1 MVLFIIAVILF
12 VIADVI
18 IRTIITRM
26 QAKKKRQEREVV
38 LNESL
43 NIDLSSTE
51 AKSLKRVEIENPKA
65 KIICVDDEPIIL
77 DSFRKILVLDGYSV
91 DTVENG
97 REALQLLKTHHYD
110 FLFTDLKM
118 PIMDGVEVTKATK
131 TLRPDID
138 VVIITG
144 FASVETAV
152 ETMKYGAVDYI
163 QKPFTEDELL
173 DFTSKALIKREARI
187 KKELKPKVHISH
199 AHSSEDFNS
208 GEFAIPGGVF
218 ISESHVWISVESDG
232 SAKVGID
239 DFAKKIFGDID
250 DIEMPNLGMK
260 ANKGS
265 VLFSIKQKNRILPF
279 VSPVSGVVTKINSK
293 LKENIEGMEITPY
306 ETSWICSIDA
316 DNLDEELQDLKIGKS
331 AVSFYHKEIDR
342 YTDLITEV
350 RVSDKNVN
358 KDKPLFEGELA
369 ELDEYNWKS
378 IVDKF
383 FMQPE

>member
-1 MVLFIIAVILF
+1 MVLFIVAVLLF
-12 VIADVI
+12 AIADVI
-18 IRTIITRM
+18 IRTVITRM
-26 QAKKKRQEREVV
+26 KAKKEREARELV

-43 NIDLSSTE
+43 NVDLSSTE

-65 KIICVDDEPIIL
+65 KIICVDDEAIIL

-97 REALQLLKTHHYD
+97 REALDLLKTHHYD

-152 ETMKYGAVDYI
+152 ETMKYGAIDYI

-173 DFTSKALIKREARI
+173 EFTRKTLIKREARI

-199 AHSSEDFNS
+199 THSREDFNS

-218 ISESHVWISVESDG
+218 IADNHTWVTIEQDG
-232 SAKVGID
+232 SAKTGID
-239 DFAKKIFGDID
+239 DFAKKLFGDID

-265 VLFSIKQKNRILPF
+265 VLFSIKQKNRTLAF
-279 VSPVSGVVTKINSK
+279 VSPVSGVVTKINHQ
-293 LKENIEGMEITPY
+293 LKEDIDGMKITPY

-316 DNLDEELQDLKIGKS
+316 DNLDNELKE
-331 AVSFYHKEIDR
+331 FYHKEIDK
-342 YTDLITEV
+342 YTELITDL
-350 RVSDKNVN
+350 RSKDKSVAT
-358 KDKPLFEGELA
+358 DKPLFEGELA
-369 ELDEYNWKS
+369 GLDEYNWKS
-378 IVDKF
+378 VVDKF
-383 FMQPE
+383 FVHEA

>member
-1 MVLFIIAVILF
+1 MVLFIVAVLLF
-12 VIADVI
+12 AIADVI
-18 IRTIITRM
+18 IRTVISRM
-26 QAKKKRQEREVV
+26 KAKKTREEREVV

-43 NIDLSSTE
+43 NVDLSSTE

-97 REALQLLKTHHYD
+97 REALEMLKTHHYD

-131 TLRPDID
+131 ALRPDID

-152 ETMKYGAVDYI
+152 ETMKYGAVDYV

-173 DFTSKALIKREARI
+173 AFTKTAHIKREARI

-199 AHSSEDFNS
+199 THSSEDFNS
-208 GEFAIPGGVF
+208 GEFAIPGGIF
-218 ISESHVWISVESDG
+218 ISKNHCWVNIEPDG
-232 SAKVGID
+232 SAKTGID
-239 DFAKKIFGDID
+239 DFAKKLIGDID

-265 VLFSIKQKNRILPF
+265 VLFSVKQKNRTLAF
-279 VSPVSGVVTKINSK
+279 VSPVSGVVTKINSD
-293 LKENIEGMEITPY
+293 LKEDLDALKITPY

-316 DNLDEELQDLKIGKS
+316 DNLDNELQDLKIGKS
-331 AVSFYHKEIDR
+331 AVAFYHKEIDK
-342 YTDLITEV
+342 YTDAITEL
-350 RVSDKNVN
+350 RVKDQNVDKS
-358 KDKPLFEGELA
+358 KPLFEGELE
-369 ELDEYNWKS
+369 ELDEYNWNNM
-378 IVDKF
+378 VNKF
-383 FMQPE
+383 FIHEE

>member
-1 MVLFIIAVILF
+1 MILFIVSILLF
-12 VIADVI
+12 AIADVI
-18 IRTIITRM
+18 IRTVISRM
-26 QAKKKRQEREVV
+26 KAKKVREERANI

-65 KIICVDDEPIIL
+65 KILCVDDEAIIL

-97 REALQLLKTHHYD
+97 REALHLLKTHHYD

-131 TLRPDID
+131 ELRPDID

-152 ETMKYGAVDYI
+152 ETMKYGAIDYI

-173 DFTSKALIKREARI
+173 DFTKKAYIKREARI
-187 KKELKPKVHISH
+187 RKELKPKVHISH
-199 AHSSEDFNS
+199 LHGASDYNS

-218 ISESHVWISVESDG
+218 ISENHCWVSIESDG
-232 SAKVGID
+232 NVKAGID
-239 DFAKKIFGDID
+239 DFAKKIIGDID

-260 ANKGS
+260 AHKGS
-265 VLFSIKQKNRILPF
+265 VLFSIKQKNRTISF
-279 VSPVSGVVTKINSK
+279 ISPISGVVTKINNS
-293 LKENIEGMEITPY
+293 LKEDIDSIKITPY
-306 ETSWICSIDA
+306 ETNWICSIDA
-316 DNLDEELQDLKIGKS
+316 DNLDHELQDLKIGKS
-331 AVSFYHKEIDR
+331 AVSFYHKEIDK
-342 YTDLITEV
+342 YTEKITEL
-350 RVSDKNVN
+350 RNSDKSIE
-358 KDKPLFEGELA
+358 KHKPIFEGELA
-369 ELDEYNWKS
+369 ELDDFNWNG
-378 IVDKF
+378 IIRQF
-383 FMQPE
+383 FIHEE

>member
-1 MVLFIIAVILF
+1 MVLFIVAVLLF
-12 VIADVI
+12 AIADVI
-18 IRTIITRM
+18 IRTVITKM
-26 QAKKKRQEREVV
+26 KQKKIREAREVI

-43 NIDLSSTE
+43 NVDLSSTE
-51 AKSLKRVEIENPKA
+51 AKSLKRVEVENPKA
-65 KIICVDDEPIIL
+65 KIICVDDEAIIL

-97 REALQLLKTHHYD
+97 REALEMLKTHHYD

-131 TLRPDID
+131 ALRPDID

-152 ETMKYGAVDYI
+152 ETMKYGAVDYV

-173 DFTSKALIKREARI
+173 AFTQKAHIKREARI

-208 GEFAIPGGVF
+208 GEFAIPGGIFLSKNHCWVS
-218 ISESHVWISVESDG
+218 IEADG
-232 SAKVGID
+232 SAKTGID
-239 DFAKKIFGDID
+239 DFAKKLIGNID

-265 VLFSIKQKNRILPF
+265 VLFSVKQKNRTLAF
-279 VSPVSGVVTKINSK
+279 VSPVSGVVTKINTA
-293 LKENIEGMEITPY
+293 LKDDMDGMNITPY

-316 DNLDEELQDLKIGKS
+316 DNLDNELKDLKIGKS
-331 AVSFYHKEIDR
+331 AVAFYHKEIDR
-342 YTDLITEV
+342 YTDAITEL
-350 RVSDKNVN
+350 RVKDKDVDKN
-358 KDKPLFEGELA
+358 KPLFEGELA
-369 ELDEYNWKS
+369 ELDEYNWNELVK
-378 IVDKF
+378 KF
-383 FMQPE
+383 FIHED

>member
-1 MVLFIIAVILF
+1 MPLFIVAVLLF
-12 VIADVI
+12 AIVDVI
-18 IRTIITRM
+18 IRTVISRM
-26 QAKKKRQEREVV
+26 KAKKAREEREAI

-65 KIICVDDEPIIL
+65 RIICVDDEAIIL

-97 REALQLLKTHHYD
+97 REALEMLKTHHYD

-131 TLRPDID
+131 ALRPDID

-152 ETMKYGAVDYI
+152 ETMKYGAIDYI

-173 DFTSKALIKREARI
+173 AFTKNAYIKREARI

-199 AHSSEDFNS
+199 MHSSEDFNS
-208 GEFAIPGGVF
+208 GEFAIPGGIF
-218 ISESHVWISVESDG
+218 ISKNHSWVNIEPDG
-232 SAKVGID
+232 SAKTGID
-239 DFAKKIFGDID
+239 DFAKKLIGDID

-265 VLFSIKQKNRILPF
+265 VLFSLKQKNRTLAF
-279 VSPVSGVVTKINSK
+279 VAPVSGVVTKINTD
-293 LKENIEGMEITPY
+293 LKEDIDAMKITPY

-316 DNLDEELQDLKIGKS
+316 DNLDNELQDLKIGKS
-331 AVSFYHKEIDR
+331 AVAFYHKEIDK
-342 YTDLITEV
+342 YTDAITEL
-350 RVSDKNVN
+350 RANDKDVD
-358 KDKPLFEGELA
+358 KSKPLFEGELA
-369 ELDEYNWKS
+369 ELDEYNWNNM
-378 IVDKF
+378 VNKF
-383 FMQPE
+383 FIHEN

>member
-1 MVLFIIAVILF
+1 MVLFILAVLLF
-12 VIADVI
+12 AISDLI
-18 IRTIITRM
+18 IRTVISKM
-26 QAKKKRQEREVV
+26 KAKKIREERANI

-65 KIICVDDEPIIL
+65 KILCVDDEAIIL

-131 TLRPDID
+131 ELRPDID

-152 ETMKYGAVDYI
+152 ETMKYGAIDYI

-173 DFTSKALIKREARI
+173 DFTKKAYIKREARI
-187 KKELKPKVHISH
+187 RKELKPKVHISH
-199 AHSSEDFNS
+199 LHSTNDYNS

-218 ISESHVWISVESDG
+218 ISKNHCWVNIEADG
-232 SAKVGID
+232 NVKAGID
-239 DFAKKIFGDID
+239 DFAKKIIGNID

-265 VLFSIKQKNRILPF
+265 VLFSIRQKNRTLSFI
-279 VSPVSGVVTKINSK
+279 SPVSGVVTKINTK
-293 LKENIEGMEITPY
+293 LKEDIDSINITPY
-306 ETSWICSIDA
+306 ETNWICSIDA
-316 DNLDEELQDLKIGKS
+316 DNLDNELQDLKIGKA
-331 AVSFYHKEIDR
+331 AVAFYHKEIDR
-342 YTDLITEV
+342 YTEKITEL
-350 RVSDKNVN
+350 RSNDKAID
-358 KDKPLFEGELA
+358 KGKPLFVGELS
-369 ELDEYNWKS
+369 ELDEYNWNN
-378 IVDKF
+378 IVKEF
-383 FMQPE
+383 ILSEN

>member
-26 QAKKKRQEREVV
+26 KAKKKRQEREVV

>member
-1 MVLFIIAVILF
+1 MVLFIVAVLLF
-12 VIADVI
+12 AIADVI
-18 IRTIITRM
+18 IRTVITRM
-26 QAKKKRQEREVV
+26 KAKKEREARELV

-43 NIDLSSTE
+43 NVDLSSTE

-65 KIICVDDEPIIL
+65 KIICVDDEAIIL

-97 REALQLLKTHHYD
+97 REALDLLKTHHYD

-152 ETMKYGAVDYI
+152 ETMKYGAIDYI

-173 DFTSKALIKREARI
+173 EFTRKTLIKREARI

-199 AHSSEDFNS
+199 THSREDFNS

-218 ISESHVWISVESDG
+218 IADNHTWVTIEQDG
-232 SAKVGID
+232 SAKTGID
-239 DFAKKIFGDID
+239 DFAKKLFGDID

-265 VLFSIKQKNRILPF
+265 VLFSIKQKNRTLAF
-279 VSPVSGVVTKINSK
+279 VSPVSGVVTKINHQ
-293 LKENIEGMEITPY
+293 LKEDIDGMKITPY

-316 DNLDEELQDLKIGKS
+316 DNLDNELKELKIGKS
-331 AVSFYHKEIDR
+331 AVAFYHKEIDK
-342 YTDLITEV
+342 YTELITDL
-350 RVSDKNVN
+350 RSKDKSVAT
-358 KDKPLFEGELA
+358 DKPLFEGELA
-369 ELDEYNWKS
+369 GLDEYNWKS
-378 IVDKF
+378 VVDKF
-383 FMQPE
+383 FVHEA

>member
-1 MVLFIIAVILF
+1 MVLFIIAVLLF
-12 VIADVI
+12 AIADVI
-18 IRTIITRM
+18 IRTVISRM
-26 QAKKKRQEREVV
+26 KVKKAREEREVI

-43 NIDLSSTE
+43 NVDLSSTE

-97 REALQLLKTHHYD
+97 REALEMLKTHHYD

-118 PIMDGVEVTKATK
+118 PIMDGVEVTKACK
-131 TLRPDID
+131 ALRPDID

-152 ETMKYGAVDYI
+152 ETMKYGAIDYI

-173 DFTSKALIKREARI
+173 EFTKTAHIKREARI
-187 KKELKPKVHISH
+187 KKELKPQVHISH
-199 AHSSEDFNS
+199 MHNVEDYGA
-208 GEFAIPGGVF
+208 GEFSIPGGVF
-218 ISESHVWISVESDG
+218 ISDNHCWVNIEPDG
-232 SAKVGID
+232 NSKTGID
-239 DFAKKIFGDID
+239 DFAKKLIGDID
-250 DIEMPNLGMK
+250 DIELPNLGMK

-279 VSPVSGVVTKINSK
+279 VSPVSGVVTKVNHN
-293 LKENIEGMEITPY
+293 LKEDFDAMNITPY

-316 DNLDEELQDLKIGKS
+316 DNLDNELQDLKIGKS
-331 AVSFYHKEIDR
+331 AVSFYHKEIDK
-342 YTDLITEV
+342 YTDAITEL
-350 RVSDKNVN
+350 RIKDKEVD
-358 KDKPLFEGELA
+358 KSKPLFEGELA
-369 ELDEYNWKS
+369 ELDEYNWNNL
-378 IVDKF
+378 VNKF
-383 FMQPE
+383 FIHEN

>member
-1 MVLFIIAVILF
+1 MVLFILAVLLF
-12 VIADVI
+12 AISDLI
-18 IRTIITRM
+18 IRTVISKM
-26 QAKKKRQEREVV
+26 KAKKIREERANI

-65 KIICVDDEPIIL
+65 KILCVDDEAIIL

-131 TLRPDID
+131 ELRPDID

-152 ETMKYGAVDYI
+152 ETMKYGAIDYI

-173 DFTSKALIKREARI
+173 DFTKKAYIKREARI
-187 KKELKPKVHISH
+187 RKELKPKVHISH
-199 AHSSEDFNS
+199 LHSANDYNS

-218 ISESHVWISVESDG
+218 ISKNHCWVNIEADG
-232 SAKVGID
+232 NVKAGID
-239 DFAKKIFGDID
+239 DFAKKIIGNID

-265 VLFSIKQKNRILPF
+265 VLFSIRQKNRTLSFI
-279 VSPVSGVVTKINSK
+279 SPVSGVVTKINTK
-293 LKENIEGMEITPY
+293 LKEDIDGINITPY
-306 ETSWICSIDA
+306 ETNWICSIDA
-316 DNLDEELQDLKIGKS
+316 DNLDNELQDLKIGKA
-331 AVSFYHKEIDR
+331 AVAFYHKEIDR
-342 YTDLITEV
+342 YTEKITEL
-350 RVSDKNVN
+350 RTNDKTID
-358 KDKPLFEGELA
+358 KGKPLFVGELS
-369 ELDEYNWKS
+369 ELDEYNWNN
-378 IVDKF
+378 IVKEF
-383 FMQPE
+383 ILSEN